1 MLSVQKLFAVFAVL
15 CMGLANALHFYVKT
29 GETKCFYEELQ
40 EEALVVGRIDAYEKD
55 EHSNEYFKSKN
66 LQVQITIDETFDN
79 DERVIDQKSTP
90 DGEFTFTSIESGE
103 HRFCLTPVYND
114 NTRNKVH
121 RIFFD
126 VAQGSSHDY
135 VDSKSTRMVDDL
147 TKRVNSLYDQLDK
160 IHWEQEHMRE
170 REAAFRDQSE
180 STNSRVVKWS
190 IVQLFVLVGTC
201 VYQLR
206 HLKSFFVKQK
216 IV

>member
-1 MLSVQKLFAVFAVL
+1 M
-15 CMGLANALHFYVKT
+15 
-29 GETKCFYEELQ
+29 
-40 EEALVVGRIDAYEKD
+40 
-55 EHSNEYFKSKN
+55 
-66 LQVQITIDETFDN
+66 
-79 DERVIDQKSTP
+79 IDQKSSP
-90 DGEFTFTSIESGE
+90 DGEFTFTSLESGE
-103 HRFCLTPVYND
+103 HKFCLTPVYND

-135 VDSKSTRMVDDL
+135 VDSKSTRSVENL
-147 TKRVNSLYDQLDK
+147 TKRVNYLYDQLNK
-160 IHWEQEHMRE
+160 IHWEQEQMRE

-180 STNSRVVKWS
+180 STNSRVIKWS
-190 IVQLFVLVGTC
+190 IVQLVVLVGTC